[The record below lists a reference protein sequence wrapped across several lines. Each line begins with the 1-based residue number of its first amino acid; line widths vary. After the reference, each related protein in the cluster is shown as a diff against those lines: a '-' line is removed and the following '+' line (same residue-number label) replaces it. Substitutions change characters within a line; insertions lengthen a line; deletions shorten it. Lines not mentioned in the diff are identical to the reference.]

1 MFMVGRTVKC
11 CSVLLSRSPAAMVA
25 RGQCVR
31 ADKVS
36 LRAVCTMC
44 APLLILQARWDVQ
57 ACWDLRRPSIDAMI
71 QPDGK
76 VMQRASFDTAAYQ
89 AARASSLIAAV
100 ARIHKHSMTIEL
112 QPALPTHGL

>member
-1 MFMVGRTVKC
+1 
-11 CSVLLSRSPAAMVA
+11 MVA

-36 LRAVCTMC
+36 LRAICTMC

-57 ACWDLRRPSIDAMI
+57 ACWDLRRPPIDAMI

-89 AARASSLIAAV
+89 AARASSLIPAV
-100 ARIHKHSMTIEL
+100 ARVHKHSMTIEP